1 MSYSEMDYTKKIS
14 FAEEWLKRAKREFEQ
29 GSSVTAGSHIIL
41 AIAEM
46 ETLKRTIFPDS
57 APIQKTSSGRFH
69 SLTALRPIFAI
80 ALLAIALGIFSY
92 TLRGMNDAPVN
103 EQAALET
110 RLDSISGTLV
120 AREDLF
126 RSNNIIPGINEVEDT
141 ATPVE
146 SQDVAVVNNEPIPVV
161 KPVTAIMPKA
171 PSTGIKPKVK
181 SVKPAVVEDKPL
193 VMEENSNPPSWLFQ
207 ARDESE
213 LLMEA
218 IQLEAII
225 AARESLNEK

>member
-14 FAEEWLKRAKREFEQ
+14 FAEEWLKRAKRELEQ

-57 APIQKTSSGRFH
+57 APIQKTRSGRFH
-69 SLTALRPIFAI
+69 SWTALRPLFAI
-80 ALLAIALGIFSY
+80 AFLAIALGIFSY

-110 RLDSISGTLV
+110 RFDSISETLV

-126 RSNNIIPGINEVEDT
+126 SSNNIIPGIIEIEDT
-141 ATPVE
+141 AAPVE
-146 SQDVAVVNNEPIPVV
+146 SQDVVEVNNEPVPDA

-171 PSTGIKPKVK
+171 SSARVKPKVK
-181 SVKPAVVEDKPL
+181 SVQPAVVEEKPV
-193 VMEENSNPPSWLFQ
+193 VMEENNNPPAWLFP

>member
-14 FAEEWLKRAKREFEQ
+14 FAEEWLKRAKREFEK

-57 APIQKTSSGRFH
+57 APIQKTRSGRFH
-69 SLTALRPIFAI
+69 SWTALRPIFAI
-80 ALLAIALGIFSY
+80 ALLAVALGIFSY

-110 RLDSISGTLV
+110 RLDSISETLV

-126 RSNNIIPGINEVEDT
+126 SSNIIPGISEIEDT
-141 ATPVE
+141 PATVE
-146 SQDVAVVNNEPIPVV
+146 SPDVVAMNNEPIPAA
-161 KPVTAIMPKA
+161 KPVAAIMPKA
-171 PSTGIKPKVK
+171 SSAGIKPKVK
-181 SVKPAVVEDKPL
+181 SVKPAVVEDKP
-193 VMEENSNPPSWLFQ
+193 VVIEENSNPPAWLFP

>member
-46 ETLKRTIFPDS
+46 ETLKQTIFSDS
-57 APIQKTSSGRFH
+57 APVQKTSRGRFT
-69 SLTALRPIFAI
+69 SWTAFRPLFAI

-92 TLRGMNDAPVN
+92 TLRGMNDSPVN
-103 EQAALET
+103 EQAAIET
-110 RLDSISGTLV
+110 RFDSISETLV

-126 RSNNIIPGINEVEDT
+126 SSNNIVPGIVEIEDT
-141 ATPVE
+141 AAPVE
-146 SQDVAVVNNEPIPVV
+146 SQDVAVVNNEPIPDA
-161 KPVTAIMPKA
+161 KPVAAIMPKA
-171 PSTGIKPKVK
+171 SSTGIKPKVK
-181 SVKPAVVEDKPL
+181 SVKPAVVEEKPA
-193 VMEENSNPPSWLFQ
+193 VMEENDNPPAWLFP

-225 AARESLNEK
+225 AARESLNEQ

>member
-1 MSYSEMDYTKKIS
+1 MDYTKKIS
-14 FAEEWLKRAKREFEQ
+14 FAEEWLKRAKRELEQ

-57 APIQKTSSGRFH
+57 APIQKTSRGRFH
-69 SLTALRPIFAI
+69 SWTALRPLFAI

-92 TLRGMNDAPVN
+92 TLRGMNGAAVK
-103 EQAALET
+103 EQAAIET
-110 RLDSISGTLV
+110 RLDSISETLV

-126 RSNNIIPGINEVEDT
+126 SSNNIIPGIVEDT
-141 ATPVE
+141 ATPIDVE
-146 SQDVAVVNNEPIPVV
+146 SQDVVEGDNEATTSA

-171 PSTGIKPKVK
+171 SSAGIKPKVK
-181 SVKPAVVEDKPL
+181 SVKPAVVEEKPV
-193 VMEENSNPPSWLFQ
+193 VMEENNNPPAWLLP
-207 ARDESE
+207 ARDKSE